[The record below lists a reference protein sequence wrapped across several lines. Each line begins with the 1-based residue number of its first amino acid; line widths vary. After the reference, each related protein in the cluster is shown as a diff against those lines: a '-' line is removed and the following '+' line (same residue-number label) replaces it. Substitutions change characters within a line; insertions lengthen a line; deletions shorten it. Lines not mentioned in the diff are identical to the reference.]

1 MSVWVSLNLPLIRAD
16 MCFDAATTRRRST
29 NTLTLWP
36 RALEGSMSEPSA
48 QLLDPQDVPVRQEGE
63 AIVRVLV
70 GEGSPVELGTP
81 GLILDVELPGA
92 EPSAARSRPTST
104 ASCTCWKARPA
115 LAPTHGGR
123 AARRLPFSERV
134 ARLRWSM
141 RSPGRASCSW
151 PESRTERC
159 PTSTDRTWTDGRR
172 QHTSVARPNSSMRV
186 PAGTRP

>member
-1 MSVWVSLNLPLIRAD
+1 
-16 MCFDAATTRRRST
+16 
-29 NTLTLWP
+29 
-36 RALEGSMSEPSA
+36 MSEPSA

-115 LAPTHGGR
+115 SAPTHSGR
-123 AARRLPFSERV
+123 AARRLPFSGRV
-134 ARLRWSM
+134 VR
-141 RSPGRASCSW
+141 
-151 PESRTERC
+151 
-159 PTSTDRTWTDGRR
+159 
-172 QHTSVARPNSSMRV
+172 
-186 PAGTRP
+186 